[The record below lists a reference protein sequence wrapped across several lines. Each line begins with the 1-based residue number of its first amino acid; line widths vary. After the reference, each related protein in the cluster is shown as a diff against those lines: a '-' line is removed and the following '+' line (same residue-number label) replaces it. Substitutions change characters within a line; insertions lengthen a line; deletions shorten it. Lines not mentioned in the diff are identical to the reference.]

1 MDQFFVPPESTD
13 EVDGE
18 QQKLFEKNMRAFEE
32 YLPPYHQLLQTV
44 HERGSVSR
52 VTGNRKD
59 GNLNIDLGHVL
70 FYEGDA
76 ESYAEA
82 QLDKYLESPVR
93 FKMADITDPAKQE
106 LMTEQMIAQSFKRSG
121 VRYGKLPKEPD
132 AGGGYL
138 IVFGIGLGFHI
149 DRLIDELDFRTLV
162 LLEQYDEFLYHSLF
176 FQDWTRWFEELHARK
191 GELIVLLGNEPDTV
205 ANLLYSTLRKQQFGL
220 LDGSYLLKHY
230 TSFFVER
237 TDDLFRE
244 KTPVL
249 GASPGFYEDERTMF
263 TNCFTNLN
271 QHESLLFTDRPRLVK
286 ECPVFVVGSGP
297 SADEA
302 MDVIKASADKVV
314 IISCGTALE
323 VLLRNGVRPDFHAEL
338 ENTPGPRDILRSIA
352 KNHDLSGVTL
362 FASTTVHPDVPELFD
377 RCIFFFRDTTC
388 STQFFA
394 DNDEEVV
401 LATTTVT
408 NTGCRL
414 ALGLG
419 FREIYMFGTD
429 LGARQ
434 QDRHHSQKSIYFT
447 DKTFLKDH
455 PEHLAQTKFPL
466 RVPGN
471 LGGEVWTNHSFLLS
485 RTFFTMLL
493 PAYPDS
499 KVYNCSDGA
508 FIPGSIAKLPG
519 KVEINS
525 TPENK
530 EAVLERSILELKTLE
545 RGIRTEADEIDD
557 LRTQSEEWYG
567 CLRKAIEDFRTDVTD
582 IYGLYDTIVSLI
594 PTRDDH
600 KIFRAL
606 YQMNIGSIMIGFQ
619 FLWQTLRRVPEDER
633 AAFKDVVCEEYRDM
647 VGEIEKNATAFM
659 TDLIDAA

>member
-1 MDQFFVPPESTD
+1 MDQHFAPADTPDDAET
-13 EVDGE
+13 
-18 QQKLFEKNMRAFEE
+18 QQRKLFEKNMRAFEE
-32 YLPPYHQLLQTV
+32 HLPPYAHLLKNV
-44 HERGSVSR
+44 HDRGPVSKVVGSR
-52 VTGNRKD
+52 D
-59 GNLNIDLGHVL
+59 EGNLNIDLGHIL
-70 FYEGDA
+70 FYEDDA
-76 ESYAEA
+76 ESYAGK
-82 QLDKYLESPVR
+82 QLDKYLASPMR
-93 FKMADITDPAKQE
+93 FKMSD
-106 LMTEQMIAQSFKRSG
+106 MTEPVSAELLTEHMISNTFKKSG
-121 VRYGKLPKEPD
+121 LNFSNMPNEPD

-138 IVFGIGLGFHI
+138 IVFGIGLGFHL
-149 DRLIDELDFRTLV
+149 DRLIEELDFRTLV
-162 LLEQYDEFLYHSLF
+162 LLEQYEEFLYHSLY
-176 FQDWTRWFEELHARK
+176 FQDWSRWFEELHARK
-191 GELIVLLGNEPDTV
+191 GELIVLLGNDPDTM

-263 TNCFTNLN
+263 TNCFWNLN
-271 QHESLLFTDRPRLVK
+271 NYESLLFNDRPRLVK

-302 MDVIKASADKVV
+302 IDLIRDCQDKVV
-314 IISCGTALE
+314 IVSCGTALE

-338 ENTPGPRDILRSIA
+338 ENTPGPLGILRSIA
-352 KNHDLSGVTL
+352 REHDLSGITL

-377 RCIFFFRDTTC
+377 RSIFFFRDTTC

-419 FREIYMFGTD
+419 FRSLYLFGTD

-434 QDRHHSQKSIYFT
+434 QDRHHSQKSIYYT
-447 DKTFLKDH
+447 DQSFLKQN

-466 RVPGN
+466 RVAGN

-493 PAYPDS
+493 PAYPVS

-508 FIPGSIAKLPG
+508 FIPGSIPKLPS
-519 KVEINS
+519 KVDIDS
-525 TPENK
+525 TPADK
-530 EAVLERSILELKTLE
+530 SAALERSFLELKTLE
-545 RGIRTEADEIDD
+545 RGMRTDDGEIDR
-557 LRTQSEEWYG
+557 LRKQSEEWYG
-567 CLRKAIEDFRTDVTD
+567 TLRKAIEDFQSDVSD

-594 PTRDDH
+594 PERHDD
-600 KIFRAL
+600 KVFRAL

-619 FLWQTLRRVPEDER
+619 FLWQTLRRVPEDKR
-633 AAFKDVVCEEYRDM
+633 PAFKRVACEEYRAM
-647 VGEIEKNATAFM
+647 VDNIEGNATSFM
-659 TDLIDAA
+659 AELIEAA